1 MPTVLFVCTANQ
13 IRSPFAAALFAR
25 KLRAR
30 GEERRNWRIASAGT
44 WTEPGYP
51 PFPEV
56 TELAK
61 RWGID
66 LSAHR
71 SRPVSWGLLR
81 RCDLVLTMESG
92 HKEALRVEFM
102 PIAERVF
109 LLSEMAGP
117 PFDVSDPAGRSLHT
131 LEDTFVLIDDL
142 LTRGLDEIIRRA
154 THPAPFSPSQT

>member
-13 IRSPFAAALFAR
+13 IRSPFAAALFAQ

-30 GEERRNWRIASAGT
+30 GEKVPDWRIASAGT

-51 PFPEV
+51 PFPGV
-56 TELAK
+56 MELAQ
-61 RWGID
+61 RWGLN

-71 SRPVSWGLLR
+71 SQAVSWALLR
-81 RCDLVLTMESG
+81 RCDLVLTMEAG
-92 HKEALRVEFM
+92 QKEALCVEFM
-102 PIAERVF
+102 PIADRVF

-117 PFDVSDPAGRSLHT
+117 PFDVSDPAGRSLQT

-142 LTRGLDEIIRRA
+142 LTRGLNEIIRRA
-154 THPAPFSPSQT
+154 THPAPFTPPQT